1 MTSSPPSA
9 SSNGPSASNRKDAPV
24 TVAINGRYLLASFGG
39 VRRCAIEITQ
49 HLSQMR
55 SDIVLLVPPSAVD
68 QVPEGVPF
76 RAIGR
81 TGGPLWEQIELPLW
95 LRRNGSPLLLNPANI
110 APMVYRPQIS
120 VQHDIAPSLRP
131 QDFTFLF
138 RVQWHLSVRWG
149 MLRRGQTLVT
159 SSDASRREIAER
171 FGVAPETIDVVH
183 LGADTLPVPEA
194 RPAPADPA
202 VIVAFGRHR
211 AGKNARATINALAL
225 LPEDAPIQV
234 EFLGDLDP
242 ALEPYAAEKGI
253 APGRIRWRGRVSDDE
268 LADAFARA
276 SAFVW
281 PSLHEGFGL
290 PPLEA
295 QRLGTPILA
304 SDIPINREI
313 LRDSARY
320 FPATDAAALAA
331 LITEVAADPDARADL
346 SQRGVANARDF
357 TWRRTAERW
366 NDLIEDRLRRGRGL

>member
-202 VIVAFGRHR
+202 VIVAATAPARTHEPRSTRWPCSPRTHR
-211 AGKNARATINALAL
+211 S
-225 LPEDAPIQV
+225 
-234 EFLGDLDP
+234 
-242 ALEPYAAEKGI
+242 
-253 APGRIRWRGRVSDDE
+253 RWSSSAISIPRWSPTPRR
-268 LADAFARA
+268 RA
-276 SAFVW
+276 SRPV
-281 PSLHEGFGL
+281 
-290 PPLEA
+290 
-295 QRLGTPILA
+295 A
-304 SDIPINREI
+304 SDG
-313 LRDSARY
+313 A
-320 FPATDAAALAA
+320 
-331 LITEVAADPDARADL
+331 
-346 SQRGVANARDF
+346 G
-357 TWRRTAERW
+357 
-366 NDLIEDRLRRGRGL
+366 G